1 MKTNRAL
8 LERKLK
14 LEFVKIDVHKCLT
27 QFYKFVKA
35 EFFFQEFRDK
45 KIDKK
50 KMDLFSNETTT
61 DKTDNVLLL

>member
-35 EFFFQEFRDK
+35 EFFFRNLETRKRDK
-45 KIDKK
+45 KRWSYSA
-50 KMDLFSNETTT
+50 MRQ
-61 DKTDNVLLL
+61 